1 MDIISSILG
10 GQTDEGDNEKTVM
23 DPIIQAALRV
33 LITRFGYSNVARV
46 FKTMKPR
53 KGHIQK

>member
-1 MDIISSILG
+1 MDIISNLLG
-10 GQTDEGDNEKTVM
+10 NANADGDDESTIM

-53 KGHIQK
+53 KGHVQK